1 MKILIAV
8 AGKTGTALKC
18 GALLARLLPGA
29 QVADLELDR
38 PDPAA
43 YDAVIVGGAVRM
55 GQLHRKARAF
65 LEQNEAALLTRP
77 FGCFVCCAFAGR
89 GEEYLQKNIPPA
101 LLAHAAAARCVGG
114 ELDPKRL
121 NGMDKFIVGRL
132 ARSMEKEARPAPAL
146 DADALQ
152 QLAQAMGAAL
162 GR

>member
-29 QVADLELDR
+29 EVTDLELDC

-43 YDAVIVGGAVRM
+43 YEAVIVGGAVRM
-55 GQLHRKARAF
+55 EQLHRKARAF
-65 LEQNEAALLTRP
+65 LEQNEAALLARP
-77 FGCFVCCAFAGR
+77 FGCFVCCAFAER
-89 GEEYLQKNIPPA
+89 GEEYLRRNVPPA
-101 LLAHAAAARCVGG
+101 LLAHAAAARCLGG

-121 NGMDKFIVGRL
+121 NGMSKFVIGSM

-146 DADALQ
+146 DPAAARE
-152 QLAQAMGAAL
+152 LAAAVRTEL
-162 GR
+162 DR